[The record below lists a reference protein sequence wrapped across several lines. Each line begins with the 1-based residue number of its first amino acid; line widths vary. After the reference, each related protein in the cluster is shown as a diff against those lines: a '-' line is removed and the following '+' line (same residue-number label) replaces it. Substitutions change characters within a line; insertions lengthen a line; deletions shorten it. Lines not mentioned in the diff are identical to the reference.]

1 MANEVSIINN
11 ITKKERNGIYVYTF
25 PLVVIEANPDTDVM
39 TIISQDRSQNREVAF
54 DDITEKLET
63 ANIVQYVDALAAGG
77 YYTIPSSAVP
87 AELAAIETNTGDT
100 ATNTASIDTKSTTIA
115 TNTGN
120 TASSV
125 GSIDTKSTTIATNT
139 GTTAAN
145 TGTIAGAITTDG
157 GHTGM
162 RVVIDEDYT
171 TLSSQLCVA
180 DTSIKLSLKQTH
192 DNLPL
197 FYDRV
202 NGGAGTQTY
211 SATLCNTAMTV
222 TSGTDYAIAQS
233 FMRPNYTASTTH
245 CAEFT
250 MSNFQPQT
258 NVRKRVGLF
267 NGGTVA
273 PYSTFDGVYLES
285 DGTDSKIYACY
296 ANNGSVTRT
305 EISSLVPYGVTLD
318 WSKHQAVVIRYL
330 YLGGTAL
337 QFSVMIGA
345 RAYRI
350 AEIQLSNVITN
361 PFILRPNQPVRY
373 EIRSAGGAGTLNQ
386 VCAAVYKLGDGTVE
400 GITRAVLHPGGV
412 NYASAGTEYALMA
425 FRKKSTH
432 LSVEVQLTAFDIAM
446 ATVETFQYQ
455 LVLNPTITNAPAYT
469 AVTNSAVEYF
479 TGANNTTIAGGTVL
493 FAGTATELANNSTLF
508 PNNLTIGH
516 SIAGVSDVFVIS
528 IIPRT
533 GGITPTASG
542 GWHEAL

>member
-1 MANEVSIINN
+1 MANEVSIINSV
-11 ITKKERNGIYVYTF
+11 TKKERNGIYVYTF
-25 PLVVIEANPDTDVM
+25 PLVVIEADPDTDVM

-54 DDITEKLET
+54 ADITDPLGAGDIEG
-63 ANIVQYVDALAAGG
+63 YVDALAAGG
-77 YYTIPSSAVP
+77 YYTIPSSAAP

-100 ATNTASIDTKSTTIA
+100 ATNTASIDTKSTTIV

-120 TASSV
+120 TAASV

-139 GTTAAN
+139 DTTATN
-145 TGTIAGAITTDG
+145 TGTIAGAVITDG

-171 TLSSQLCVA
+171 TLSNELSVA
-180 DTSIKLSLKQTH
+180 DTNIKLSLKQTH

-202 NGGAGTQTY
+202 NGAATQTY
-211 SATLCNTAMTV
+211 DPVACHTIMSV
-222 TSGTDYAIAQS
+222 VGGTDYAIAQS

-245 CAEFT
+245 CAKLT
-250 MSNFQPQT
+250 VSNFHIQT
-258 NVRKRVGLF
+258 DVYKRIGLF
-267 NGGTVA
+267 NGGTTL
-273 PYSTFDGVYLES
+273 PYSTYDGVYLES
-285 DGTDSKIYACY
+285 DGVTNKIYACY
-296 ANNGSVTRT
+296 ANAGSVTRT
-305 EISSLVPYGVTLD
+305 EIINTATAYGFTLD
-318 WSKHQAVVIRYL
+318 WTKLQAVLVRYL

-337 QFSVMIGA
+337 EFSVVVGP
-345 RAYRI
+345 RTYRI
-350 AEIQLSNVITN
+350 AQIQLSNVISS

-373 EIRSAGGAGTLNQ
+373 EIRSAGGAGTMNQ
-386 VCAAVYKLGDGTVE
+386 TCAAVYKLGDGTIE

-425 FRKKSTH
+425 FKKKSTH
-432 LSVEVQLTAFDIAM
+432 LSVEVQLTSFDIAV
-446 ATVETFQYQ
+446 ATAETFQYQ

-479 TGANNTTIAGGTVL
+479 TGASNTTITGGTVL

-533 GGITPTASG
+533 GGITPTASA